1 MNKMNENYKGKTI
14 TLVFNGSKYDQAY
27 LDWALQ
33 FRPELFNAVKAGIDG
48 TGDPSTALRS
58 SLQCYGL
65 SSRQE
70 DQLVELLQYCIVE
83 DKKDVFNFADLK
95 KKFSLP
101 QFEMPHFIK
110 DDKRMAVGL
119 AIGFILLLTIPV
131 WAAFHFMSKNES
143 PKMTQATEIETPA
156 VEQQVSPTVPP
167 SKFKDLVVDE
177 TNAPVITPTTVNTD
191 CEPASEPQVDETPS
205 IIPTPSAAPAT
216 ASVSIAERVRD
227 LILADDTEA
236 LRELFAG
243 SRIRIDAAGYLT
255 DFISEDCS
263 RLLNSGS
270 SIKLLYD
277 KDGQLLKRIIIN
289 K

>member
-83 DKKDVFNFADLK
+83 DKKDVF
-95 KKFSLP
+95 
-101 QFEMPHFIK
+101 IK
-110 DDKRMAVGL
+110 DKRMAVGL

-143 PKMTQATEIETPA
+143 PKMAQAPEIETPA
-156 VEQQVSPTVPP
+156 VEQPVSPTVPP

-191 CEPASEPQVDETPS
+191 CEPASEPQVDEAPS

-216 ASVSIAERVRD
+216 ASVSIAEKVRD

>member
-1 MNKMNENYKGKTI
+1 MNKMKENYKGKII
-14 TLVFNGSKYDQAY
+14 TLVFNDKYDDAL
-27 LDWALQ
+27 LDWASQ
-33 FRPELFNAVKAGIDG
+33 FWPELLKATISGIDQ
-48 TGDPSTALRS
+48 TGDPATVLRS

-65 SSRQE
+65 SERQVE
-70 DQLVELLQYCIVE
+70 QLVEFLKFVHVE

-101 QFEMPHFIK
+101 QFEMPHL
-110 DDKRMAVGL
+110 RMAVGL

-143 PKMTQATEIETPA
+143 PKMAQATEIETPA

-191 CEPASEPQVDETPS
+191 CEPASEPQVDDAPS

-216 ASVSIAERVRD
+216 ASVSIAEKVRD